1 MSSIVMK
8 KNLGYAVIGLTVGL
22 VCGFKAANYGYRSE
36 LNANRTSAVNSA
48 ASLNPNTVG
57 NGQRG
62 QAVIEAIVWVGILV
76 GVVIM
81 ASLAIVTD
89 ASDDA

>member
-1 MSSIVMK
+1 
-8 KNLGYAVIGLTVGL
+8 
-22 VCGFKAANYGYRSE
+22 
-36 LNANRTSAVNSA
+36 
-48 ASLNPNTVG
+48 
-57 NGQRG
+57 
-62 QAVIEAIVWVGILV
+62 VIEAIVWVGILV

>member
-1 MSSIVMK
+1 M
-8 KNLGYAVIGLTVGL
+8 
-22 VCGFKAANYGYRSE
+22 
-36 LNANRTSAVNSA
+36 
-48 ASLNPNTVG
+48 
-57 NGQRG
+57 
-62 QAVIEAIVWVGILV
+62 IEAIVWVGILV